1 MSESRGPRSPLA
13 ERLVHW
19 LVAILMGTCLV
30 TAAILYNGSLML
42 AVGHRHLVELV
53 HVWSGLALPVPMLVG
68 AASAAYRSDVRRLN
82 RFTPADW
89 RWLRI
94 RTRRDGTIPVGK
106 FNAGQKI
113 NAWLVAGA
121 TGVLLGTGA
130 VMYWTGL
137 VRLSWRSGATF
148 VHDWFALG
156 LGLLVIGH
164 IATRSRTPRRR
175 AGHAHRAGLG
185 RWAQAS
191 TAPGPTSSAKQT
203 QAGSRHVASWRPT
216 SYFRRTR
223 AASTCRTLSRW
234 AESGGSSR
242 PGASTSWSSSRPSPS
257 AIGTVLRDDPDR
269 PDGLQLW
276 FEVARHQRRAPGA
289 AVRAGA
295 SRSWLLRSSGSAAPR

>member
-1 MSESRGPRSPLA
+1 MSESLDRFALA

-68 AASAAYRSDVRRLN
+68 AASAAYRADVRRLN

-89 RWLRI
+89 RWLRT
-94 RTRRDGTIPVGK
+94 RSRRDGTIPVGK

-130 VMYWTGL
+130 IMYWTGL

-164 IATRSRTPRRR
+164 IMYALKDPEARRGMRT
-175 AGHAHRAGLG
+175 G
-185 RWAQAS
+185 RVS
-191 TAPGPTSSAKQT
+191 
-203 QAGSRHVASWRPT
+203 
-216 SYFRRTR
+216 
-223 AASTCRTLSRW
+223 SRW
-234 AESGGSSR
+234 ARAEHGAWADEFGDADPGG
-242 PGASTSWSSSRPSPS
+242 
-257 AIGTVLRDDPDR
+257 
-269 PDGLQLW
+269 
-276 FEVARHQRRAPGA
+276 FEARR
-289 AVRAGA
+289 
-295 SRSWLLRSSGSAAPR
+295 